1 MSYAELAGV
10 VTQEPRATDQ
20 HRAGREEDGDGR
32 PLDLLQH
39 EEVQQDEMG
48 DAEQAGYGYAVE
60 GCRWM

>member
-20 HRAGREEDGDGR
+20 HRAGREEHGDGR

-39 EEVQQDEMG
+39 EEG
-48 DAEQAGYGYAVE
+48 TKT
-60 GCRWM
+60 R